1 MLSELVSALA
11 QGLSADLFWSLAKPL
26 HQGADRLT
34 GAIEPLY
41 ASPIVW
47 APFGVSTR
55 RSPQDALE
63 CI

>member
-47 APFGVSTR
+47 APFRVTTR
-55 RSPQDALE
+55 RRTQDTLKR
-63 CI
+63 I